1 MVPFDRARQ
10 VVLGA
15 TIEGSEHSSTLVSMM
30 KKDDNGD
37 ITVQRKD
44 AEKMK
49 KNAFLQMKEFYLR
62 SE

>member
-37 ITVQRKD
+37 ITV
-44 AEKMK
+44 
-49 KNAFLQMKEFYLR
+49 
-62 SE
+62 